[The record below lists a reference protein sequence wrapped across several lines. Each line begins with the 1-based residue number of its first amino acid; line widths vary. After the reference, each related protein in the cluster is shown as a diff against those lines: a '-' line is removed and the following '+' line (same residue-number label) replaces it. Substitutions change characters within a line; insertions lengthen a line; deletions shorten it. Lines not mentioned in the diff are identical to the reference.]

1 LIAAHPLPTLP
12 LYEGEEVVAKPAD
25 RIPTQAQEGSN
36 AMPYANPDALVE
48 TDWLAANLDKVKV
61 LDASWYLP
69 AQKRDARAEYDA
81 GHIPGAMFFD
91 IDAIADPNTTLPH
104 MLPSAL
110 DFGKAVGA
118 MGITNSDRV
127 VVYDGMGLQSA
138 ARVWWEF
145 RAFRHYDVAVLNGGL
160 PKWKAEGRPLETAVP
175 SPARAT
181 FGAKLDSGAV
191 RTVDQMLALVKNG
204 SEQVLDVR
212 AKGRFD
218 GTEADPRPG
227 LRAGHMPGAKNL
239 VYTDILNADRTFKD
253 AEAIKAALAAAG
265 VDLGKPV
272 VTSCG
277 SGITASAMALGLH
290 LIGQDKWAVYD
301 GSWTEWGG
309 RKDTPVES

>member
-1 LIAAHPLPTLP
+1 
-12 LYEGEEVVAKPAD
+12 
-25 RIPTQAQEGSN
+25 
-36 AMPYANPDALVE
+36 MPYANPDALVE
-48 TDWLAANLDKVKV
+48 TDWLADNLDKVKV

-69 AQKRDARAEYDA
+69 AQKRDARAEYAA

-160 PKWKAEGRPLETAVP
+160 PKWKAEGRPLETAAP
-175 SPARAT
+175 KPERAT
-181 FGAKLDSGAV
+181 FGAKLDTGAV
-191 RTVDQMLALVKNG
+191 RTVEQMLALVKAG

-212 AKGRFD
+212 SKGRYD

-227 LRAGHMPGAKNL
+227 LRAGHMPGARNL

-265 VDLGKPV
+265 VDPGKPV

-277 SGITASAMALGLH
+277 SGITACAMALGLH
-290 LIGQDKWAVYD
+290 LVGQDKWAVYD